1 MPRFVGQR
9 LSQVGEIASAQV
21 LKCEQEFGVAGMQLD
36 RLGRKWWEKRELID

>member
-1 MPRFVGQR
+1 MCPGFVGQR

-36 RLGRKWWEKRELID
+36 RLEGNGGRRGN